1 MQKLIRGVNKFQRE
15 VYVQNKTLYAKLA
28 EGQAPHTLFITCSDS
43 RINPSTLT
51 QSEPGEVFIVRN
63 AGNIVPPHGPTA
75 CGETATIEYAVAALG
90 VSDVVIC
97 GHSHCGAMKGLL
109 SPESLKDLP
118 CVADWLDYAAAT
130 RAIVQQNY
138 PDRSPEELHNLA
150 IQENVL
156 IQLENIKTLPSVAAR
171 LASGSLGLHG
181 WVYKIDTCEVFAY
194 SPEDGQFLPLSDRN
208 TRLPHMRRSFE

>member
-1 MQKLIRGVNKFQRE
+1 MQKLIRGVSRFQRE
-15 VYVQNKTLYAKLA
+15 VYVRNKELYTKLA
-28 EGQAPHTLFITCSDS
+28 EGQSPHTLFITCSDS
-43 RINPSTLT
+43 RINPSVLT

-63 AGNIVPPHGPTA
+63 AGNIVPPHGAAA
-75 CGETATIEYAVAALG
+75 CGETATIEYAVSALG
-90 VSDVVIC
+90 VADVVIC

-118 CVADWLDYAAAT
+118 CVADWLAYAAAT
-130 RAIVQQNY
+130 RAVLRENY

-171 LASGSLGLHG
+171 LAAGNLGLHG
-181 WVYKIDTCEVFAY
+181 WVYKIETGEVFAY
-194 SPEDGQFLPLSDRN
+194 APEEGQFLPLSDRD
-208 TRLPHMRRSFE
+208 TRLPRMRRSFE